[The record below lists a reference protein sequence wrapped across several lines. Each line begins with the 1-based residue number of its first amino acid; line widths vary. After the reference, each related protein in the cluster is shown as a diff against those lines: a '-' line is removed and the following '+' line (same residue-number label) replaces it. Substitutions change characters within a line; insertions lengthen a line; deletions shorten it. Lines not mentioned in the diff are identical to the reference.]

1 MSFYSGETNLYI
13 SFEKN
18 SSRIAYIGNDGYWYT
33 SSSELLKHSIQ
44 DKNNNDVLNRILK
57 LKIKSFIY
65 NHDENKKITMGLVIN
80 NELYN
85 LFPNIINSNVLDKER
100 KNFNDFSDDE
110 KKQMGISYNTL
121 LLYFIMAFQ
130 EAFKKQHNFNEKI
143 IQNLKE
149 LSQHTSDQD
158 DQILNILK
166 MKKSESYSNLLNNSY
181 DSAIWDLIKNN
192 ELLNKK
198 NEILKNQLNTLEIKY
213 NWMENQYTQMAKS
226 YDELYI
232 EIKNLKETLNNK
244 EDKQK
249 TSSLFKKSATLKK

>member
-143 IQNLKE
+143 IQNLK
-149 LSQHTSDQD
+149 DQD